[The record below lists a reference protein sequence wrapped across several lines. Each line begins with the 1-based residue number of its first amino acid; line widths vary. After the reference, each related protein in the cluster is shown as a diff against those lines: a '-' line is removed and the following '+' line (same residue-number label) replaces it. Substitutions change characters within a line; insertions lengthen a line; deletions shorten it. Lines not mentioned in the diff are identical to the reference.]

1 MAPSSDPPSSSIV
14 TNNTNTDNTK
24 NTNIPYTRISADSFE
39 DLNHFINII
48 TDAFHATALTN
59 AFITDNDGTNPPS
72 HSIPRERR
80 ERHFAKG
87 IIESATS
94 GAELVQAG
102 NWSAIALWEAPN
114 FQGTAFIDSK
124 AQPGA
129 LTREW
134 RARVKAAKA
143 KYVAAEPEPSTS
155 TSTPAS
161 SSTTDSE
168 ASGSSSSD
176 SCANGDHTQGSYE
189 QPEQQPRIRP
199 YYHLSF
205 LARNPS
211 RPRVPGSLNAVITPF
226 LERARAEHVPAWLEA
241 TSRQAVKLYERYGFR
256 VVEEIVV
263 GKDKVDAHGWPTP
276 DDSGEGV
283 TAWAMIYDPHL
294 RE

>member
-1 MAPSSDPPSSSIV
+1 MALSSDPPSSSILNNNTNSNN
-14 TNNTNTDNTK
+14 TNNTK
-24 NTNIPYTRISADSFE
+24 LPYERISAGSSE
-39 DLNHFINII
+39 DLNHFISII
-48 TDAFHATALTN
+48 TDAFHATAITN
-59 AFITDNDGTNPPS
+59 AFITDNDGTNSPS

-102 NWSAIALWEAPN
+102 NWSAIALWEAPD

-143 KYVAAEPEPSTS
+143 KYMAAEPEPSTS
-155 TSTPAS
+155 TFTPA
-161 SSTTDSE
+161 SSTTDSDS
-168 ASGSSSSD
+168 SGSCDSD
-176 SCANGDHTQGSYE
+176 ANGGSQTNTNQSSFQ
-189 QPEQQPRIRP
+189 QPESRIRP

-211 RPRVPGSLNAVITPF
+211 RPRIPGSLNAVIAPF
-226 LERARAEHVPAWLEA
+226 LERARAEHVPTWLEA
-241 TSRQAVKLYERYGFR
+241 TSLQALKLYEHFGFR

-263 GKDKVDAHGWPTP
+263 GKGKVDAHGWPTP
-276 DDSGEGV
+276 DGSGEGV